1 MAREDADGYV
11 RIKLDIDTTE
21 DKKIERSLKDIQDD
35 ADSAKRK
42 LDALKQTGVD
52 ESTRSFRD
60 AKAELEKYN
69 SELDEYIR
77 KQKEAAQA
85 AGETKTKASAT
96 GNFDSISDQVEDYE
110 TRLKMLRNKGY
121 GPGDEHFDGLYIA
134 WKNAADAEKEYLAG
148 LEKLT
153 DKNISLSLIHI

>member
-52 ESTRSFRD
+52 ESTRSCLLYTSPSARD
-60 AKAELEKYN
+60 AHE
-69 SELDEYIR
+69 SR
-77 KQKEAAQA
+77 MPS
-85 AGETKTKASAT
+85 SA
-96 GNFDSISDQVEDYE
+96 
-110 TRLKMLRNKGY
+110 
-121 GPGDEHFDGLYIA
+121 
-134 WKNAADAEKEYLAG
+134 
-148 LEKLT
+148 
-153 DKNISLSLIHI
+153 